1 MGVLKMM
8 RGFYKAE
15 LNKNLSKRKRN
26 ECLKALERTEQC
38 IAEKKRPDRKEDNN
52 I

>member
-1 MGVLKMM
+1 MM

-15 LNKNLSKRKRN
+15 LKKNLSKRKRN
-26 ECLKALERTEQC
+26 EYLKALERIEQC
-38 IAEKKRPDRKEDNN
+38 IAKKKRPDRKEDNN